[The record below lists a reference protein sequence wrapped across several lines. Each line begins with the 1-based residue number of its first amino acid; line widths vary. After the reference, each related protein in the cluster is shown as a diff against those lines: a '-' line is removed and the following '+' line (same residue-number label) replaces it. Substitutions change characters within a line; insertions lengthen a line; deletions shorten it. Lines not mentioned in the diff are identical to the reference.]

1 MRLKKR
7 PLYHDHVYSL
17 LDIFALHSSA
27 RCIATFA
34 IYMRC
39 SRICRII
46 TDLQKKLI
54 LETVQCM
61 YGRVSKVIYC
71 LCTFFFFFL
80 ISYTTIWYSIVM
92 FHGFLLFSFL
102 LLRLAVCWCFSFSSR
117 RCRREQVADRD
128 ERKEV
133 KRSWKTSKYLS
144 LTVSTCPTIGF
155 QVFFLFISSC
165 WQSHCSRDFNLK
177 LKIKSVLTT

>member
-1 MRLKKR
+1 MHNLDHLYVSFRFSDSSAFFLQPPHVHSMRLKKR

-71 LCTFFFFFL
+71 LCTFFSSFLFLILQFDIPSWCFMAFYSFLSFFFD
-80 ISYTTIWYSIVM
+80 
-92 FHGFLLFSFL
+92 LLFAGVFHSH
-102 LLRLAVCWCFSFSSR
+102 RVDVDVNKSR
-117 RCRREQVADRD
+117 IETREKRW
-128 ERKEV
+128 KEV
-133 KRSWKTSKYLS
+133 EKRVNT
-144 LTVSTCPTIGF
+144 
-155 QVFFLFISSC
+155 FL
-165 WQSHCSRDFNLK
+165 
-177 LKIKSVLTT
+177 